1 MEDMTA
7 SSSSSSLGSGV
18 GNRQVMQL
26 NYTEIKRVAEEK
38 GLAIVDV
45 PMDGDCALH
54 AIVKQLQQQGCYS
67 YDVRMLRAQ
76 ATKQLESLPQLV
88 NFTMLSECY
97 SGDIKAYLSQQAV
110 PGTLCDEAMLHAV
123 AILIEGS
130 IRVFD
135 DNGFVTTFEPRTA
148 YSWKLITI
156 GRIGGVHYVS
166 LEARDDAPSI
176 KDPNRAHDYQTTS
189 TASAARDDRLKTPQ
203 RYQEPQ
209 ESREA
214 VSRSSYSSLKSEAE
228 QRRLSVDDDVPKT
241 GDSAL
246 HAVVKQLHLQGIR
259 LYDVTTLR
267 KRAVDY
273 LYSHKH
279 LIDKHLS
286 KAQSYPSA
294 QSSSEIPCD
303 WTMLSA
309 VSEVIT
315 KEIHI
320 LHDDGHLERLQPQ
333 TSYTKP
339 VVIGVYAEV
348 YYVSLVEPPG
358 SKHKYQTT
366 SHVDT
371 ESRDDRCPETAIQHA
386 TPSAT
391 DGVGSDKSPN
401 STCAICMDVITDPK
415 TLSCKHVFCSECIDQ
430 SLAYQPKC
438 PSCGKIF
445 GVLKGDQPTGGT
457 MHVKRDRWLD
467 LEGYPRCGRI
477 VIDYYIP
484 DGRQKV

>member
-1 MEDMTA
+1 
-7 SSSSSSLGSGV
+7 
-18 GNRQVMQL
+18 MQL
-26 NYTEIKRVAEEK
+26 DYTKMKRVAEK
-38 GLAIVDV
+38 TRLAIVDV

-54 AIVKQLQQQGCYS
+54 AIVRQLQQQACYS

-76 ATKQLESLPQLV
+76 ATKQLELYRDLV
-88 NFTMLSECY
+88 DFTMLRSCY
-97 SGDIKAYLSQQAV
+97 NGDIKAYLRQQAV
-110 PGTLCDEAMLHAV
+110 PGTLCDNAMLHAV
-123 AILIEGS
+123 ATLTERNIH
-130 IRVFD
+130 VFD
-135 DNGFVTTFEPRTA
+135 DDGSHTTFERHTADPR
-148 YSWKLITI
+148 KLITI
-156 GRIGGVHYVS
+156 GRIADMHYVS
-166 LEARDDAPSI
+166 LEARGDAPGI
-176 KDPNRAHDYQTTS
+176 KDPNRAHDFQTIS
-189 TASAARDDRLKTPQ
+189 TASAARGDRFNTHQ
-203 RYQEPQ
+203 HYQEPK
-209 ESREA
+209 ESEEA
-214 VSRSSYSSLKSEAE
+214 VLRSSYSRLKAEAE
-228 QRRLSVDDDVPKT
+228 KRQFSVDDDVPKN

-267 KRAVDY
+267 KRAVGY
-273 LYSHKH
+273 LHSHKH
-279 LIDKHLS
+279 LIDKNLS
-286 KAQSYPSA
+286 KAQSYLSA
-294 QSSSEIPCD
+294 QSGSEIPCD

-320 LHDDGHLERLQPQ
+320 LHDDGHLEKLEPK

-348 YYVSLVEPPG
+348 CYVSLVEPPG

-366 SHVDT
+366 SHIDT
-371 ESRDDRCPETAIQHA
+371 ETRDDRRPETAIQHA

-391 DGVGSDKSPN
+391 DGAGSDKSPN

-457 MHVKRDRWLD
+457 MHV
-467 LEGYPRCGRI
+467 
-477 VIDYYIP
+477 
-484 DGRQKV
+484 